1 MSLEN
6 LRPAASTFVPGGV
19 PTSAVLPPDYNPYA
33 INPYA
38 PGSKFNQGM
47 MQPQQPTSY
56 SAATR
61 YYSPAPSSGF
71 DQRDIN
77 NMSYEQL
84 VRSARTGGL
93 LYNNPNAPQQS
104 MYNPYQGMFSP
115 YSGGFNFPSQFG
127 GVSYPQF
134 NMFNPYSQG
143 MFSGFGMQAPQQQA
157 DPYALPTQ
165 PFRNPFGGYTDYTGV
180 NQDFIDAR
188 RNLID
193 ALSSKAGMSPEQAV
207 RAADNS
213 TLLNSIVN
221 SMGGRRYGESSTGD
235 PDTSSTGAGL

>member
-1 MSLEN
+1 MNLEN
-6 LRPAASTFVPGGV
+6 IRPAASTFVPGGV

-47 MQPQQPTSY
+47 MQPQQS
-56 SAATR
+56 
-61 YYSPAPSSGF
+61 
-71 DQRDIN
+71 
-77 NMSYEQL
+77 M
-84 VRSARTGGL
+84 
-93 LYNNPNAPQQS
+93 YNPYQG

-193 ALSSKAGMSPEQAV
+193 ALASKAGMSIDQAV
-207 RAADNS
+207 RVADNS
-213 TLLNSIVN
+213 TILNSIVN
-221 SMGGRRYGESSTGD
+221 STGGRRYGENSPTVDANSSS
-235 PDTSSTGAGL
+235 TSSTSTGGFI